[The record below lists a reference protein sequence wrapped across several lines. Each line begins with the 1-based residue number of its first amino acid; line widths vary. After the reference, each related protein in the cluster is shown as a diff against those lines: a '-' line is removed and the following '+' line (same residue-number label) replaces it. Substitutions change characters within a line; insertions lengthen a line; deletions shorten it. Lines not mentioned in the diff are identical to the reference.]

1 MKLTIGMAHHNDFH
15 GAYFTIQDIRK
26 DLYFHGR
33 EDVLNNIE
41 FLIVDN
47 NPHSN
52 HGQALSSFLRNNVPN
67 SKYIRYSGN
76 IKYHIRASKSIN

>member
-1 MKLTIGMAHHNDFH
+1 MAHHNDFH

-41 FLIVDN
+41 FR
-47 NPHSN
+47 SWKS
-52 HGQALSSFLRNNVPN
+52 A
-67 SKYIRYSGN
+67 IR
-76 IKYHIRASKSIN
+76 